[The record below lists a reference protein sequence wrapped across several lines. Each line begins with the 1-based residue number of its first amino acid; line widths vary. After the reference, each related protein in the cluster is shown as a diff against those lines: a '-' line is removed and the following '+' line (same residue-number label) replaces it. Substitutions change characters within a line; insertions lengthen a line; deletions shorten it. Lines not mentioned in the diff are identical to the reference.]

1 MDGDLTFDKKYED
14 TIRIVNLEHETLKLM
29 RRTWAT
35 IALGGCFK
43 VVDGK
48 RACQDKVWREE
59 IIERSLITL
68 RISAR
73 FVTMLIGIRSL
84 TIVGFINISRHGNI
98 NSDSMNNEPVIA
110 KSLFTI
116 H

>member
-1 MDGDLTFDKKYED
+1 MTFDKKYED
-14 TIRIVNLEHETLKLM
+14 TIRIVNLEHETLILM

-68 RISAR
+68 KDQRTLRNDAYWNT
-73 FVTMLIGIRSL
+73 F
-84 TIVGFINISRHGNI
+84 
-98 NSDSMNNEPVIA
+98 SDYSWFYKYI
-110 KSLFTI
+110 KTRKYKL
-116 H
+116 

>member
-1 MDGDLTFDKKYED
+1 MTFDKKYED

-59 IIERSLITL
+59 IDNTKG
-68 RISAR
+68 SAHA
-73 FVTMLIGIRSL
+73 S
-84 TIVGFINISRHGNI
+84 
-98 NSDSMNNEPVIA
+98 
-110 KSLFTI
+110 
-116 H
+116 